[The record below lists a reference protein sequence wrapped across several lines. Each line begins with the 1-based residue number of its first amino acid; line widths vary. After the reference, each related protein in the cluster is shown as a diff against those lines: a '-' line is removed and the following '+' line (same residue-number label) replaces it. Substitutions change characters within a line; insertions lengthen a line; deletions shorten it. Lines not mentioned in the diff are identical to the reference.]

1 MKLTLIVV
9 EAPEQSNMLQQTKIF
24 DSTGSVGRSDKSDWV
39 LPDPK
44 RVLSSSHF
52 TIKIEGNQ
60 CRIIDTST
68 NGTSINEPSNLLAKQ
83 NPQAIQNG
91 DVIILGE
98 YKLKAVIESSQ
109 PSPTASPNESFLD
122 SSDKTTFATTDSA
135 NRSQTEKSAEELDR
149 FLNTPSSPPSGFD
162 MGGDDWSNQG
172 FKDDFGFSSN
182 AGAMSPEFGK
192 DPFTNSNSGGFSSS
206 NQDFGFGNQKSP
218 NLPPQ
223 HQWENNSDWWRE
235 DEDGAHHHSSTLNDA
250 APKFTVQ
257 QDHQSTANKNFSI
270 DDFDAFLN
278 PHSEHPSQDFPTGI
292 DDKAPNFG
300 DSFSGFDEQTSDH
313 FDSPPAFTGGALA
326 NDSWATPNTDQSAH
340 SDAPSNLAPPIPQ
353 TQPKVNQPSNP
364 PRDPW
369 DDFNQQQP
377 QQQSDWSN
385 PNGGWE
391 PINNPAQPSSEP
403 SSGWGQPINPHEMV
417 KNASW
422 QQPVQTPRAEEEW
435 NTGAGRISNSSG
447 RGDEANQ
454 HHPQPTHSNASNTT
468 SVNTGT
474 AQELAKLLSL
484 NWNNVSR
491 KEEFV
496 EDNAEMIK
504 ETIQNL
510 MDLLHARDKVKNEL
524 RVQRTILETVNNNPL
539 KFTTDPNMAL
549 SILFE
554 KQSGSYLS
562 PRETVEDSF
571 SDLADHQVAVLAG
584 VRSACDAML
593 KYFQPENLERIFK
606 NKGGIFAKKSSQNWE
621 SFEAHYS
628 DLMQD
633 TERTK
638 NNLFYN
644 HFADAYEQQLS
655 ELKNARTFNNK
666 NRNS

>member
-24 DSTGSVGRSDKSDWV
+24 ESTGNVGRSDKSDWV

-52 TIKIEGNQ
+52 TVKIEGNQ
-60 CRIIDTST
+60 CHIIDTST
-68 NGTSINEPSNLLAKQ
+68 NGTSINEASNLLAKQ
-83 NPQAIQNG
+83 NAHALQNG
-91 DVIILGE
+91 DVVILGE
-98 YKLKAVIESSQ
+98 YKLKAVIEGSQ
-109 PSPTASPNESFLD
+109 ASAAATPNESFLD

-135 NRSQTEKSAEELDR
+135 SRSQTEKSAEELDH
-149 FLNTPSSPPSGFD
+149 FLNNSGSPSNNFD
-162 MGGDDWSNQG
+162 TGGDDWSNQG
-172 FKDDFGFSSN
+172 FKDDLGFGSNPMTPGFASDSFSGSN
-182 AGAMSPEFGK
+182 
-192 DPFTNSNSGGFSSS
+192 NGGFSTP
-206 NQDFGFGNQKSP
+206 NQSFGFGEPKSH
-218 NLPPQ
+218 NATPQ
-223 HQWENNSDWWRE
+223 QQWDNNSDWWKE

-250 APKFTVQ
+250 APRFTAQ
-257 QDHQSTANKNFSI
+257 QEPQNTSGKSFSM
-270 DDFDAFLN
+270 DDFDAFLSPQN
-278 PHSEHPSQDFPTGI
+278 DPIPQDFQTNF
-292 DDKAPNFG
+292 DEKAPNFA
-300 DSFSGFDEQTSDH
+300 DSFNGFNEQASNA
-313 FDSPPAFTGGALA
+313 FDSTPAFT
-326 NDSWATPNTDQSAH
+326 NKAT
-340 SDAPSNLAPPIPQ
+340 SDDEWSNPAQGFSQQPITSAPPKPQ
-353 TQPKVNQPSNP
+353 SPETPKPFQAQNPSG
-364 PRDPW
+364 DPW
-369 DDFNQQQP
+369 DDFAQQQP
-377 QQQSDWSN
+377 QQSSDWSS
-385 PNGGWE
+385 PDDGWE
-391 PINNPAQPSSEP
+391 PVNKPSQTHAEP
-403 SSGWGQPINPHEMV
+403 SNGWGQPINPHEMV
-417 KNASW
+417 KNGSW
-422 QQPVQTPRAEEEW
+422 QQPAQAPRAPSDDW
-435 NTGAGRISNSSG
+435 NSSAP
-447 RGDEANQ
+447 RPNHADHRSER
-454 HHPQPTHSNASNTT
+454 HPNPPPTSQPNTNN
-468 SVNTGT
+468 SSTGT
-474 AQELAKLLSL
+474 AQELAQLLSL
-484 NWNNVSR
+484 NWSNVSR

-621 SFEAHYS
+621 SFETHYN